1 MLKPLQSA
9 LRIAG
14 CNKVKEVRE
23 KMGQIIGTIMFVV
36 IALVILAALGTMILW
51 LFGMLLWLVPLLLK
65 LAFWG
70 ALIYFVYWLV
80 RKVAYST
87 S

>member
-1 MLKPLQSA
+1 
-9 LRIAG
+9 
-14 CNKVKEVRE
+14 
-23 KMGQIIGTIMFVV
+23 MGQIIGTIMFVV

-51 LFGMLLWLVPLLLK
+51 FFGMLLWLVPLLLK

-70 ALIYFVYWLV
+70 VLIYFVYWLV

>member
-1 MLKPLQSA
+1 
-9 LRIAG
+9 
-14 CNKVKEVRE
+14 
-23 KMGQIIGTIMFVV
+23 MGQIIGTIMFVV

-51 LFGMLLWLVPLLLK
+51 FFGMLLWLVPLLLK

-70 ALIYFVYWLV
+70 AVIYCVYWLV

-87 S
+87 

>member
-1 MLKPLQSA
+1 
-9 LRIAG
+9 
-14 CNKVKEVRE
+14 
-23 KMGQIIGTIMFVV
+23 MGQIIGTIMFVV
-36 IALVILAALGTMILW
+36 IALVILATLGTMILW
-51 LFGMLLWLVPLLLK
+51 VFGMVLWLVPLLLK
-65 LAFWG
+65 LAVLG